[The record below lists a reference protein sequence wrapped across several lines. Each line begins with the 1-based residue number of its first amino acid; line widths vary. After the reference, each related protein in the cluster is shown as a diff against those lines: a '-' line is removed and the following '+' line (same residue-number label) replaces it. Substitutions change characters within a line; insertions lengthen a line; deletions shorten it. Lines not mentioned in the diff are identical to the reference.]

1 MPGRV
6 AFILNPDDQF
16 VIALLEIIRDI
27 CRKRQIAAA
36 VTHCRNP
43 IDKDLRRLVCS
54 AEMEQD
60 ALILLRFCEGDGA
73 AVPEIFAGL

>member
-1 MPGRV
+1 MPGRD

-16 VIALLEIIRDI
+16 VVALLEIIRDI
-27 CRKRQIAAA
+27 CRKRQIAAT

>member
-1 MPGRV
+1 MPGCV

-16 VIALLEIIRDI
+16 VVALLEIIRDI

-60 ALILLRFCEGDGA
+60 ALILLWLCEGDGA